1 MRSIVLAAAVAL
13 AFADS
18 SIVVLALP
26 ELLQRFHASVSEVA
40 WVVTSY
46 NVAVALVAALIA
58 KARPEPARAARIGL
72 VVFTVASA
80 ACAAAPELWSLVG
93 FRAAQGAGTAL
104 LLAAS
109 LPLLG
114 NVERWAVAGAAGAVL
129 GPAAGGALT
138 QLFDWRAI
146 FVAQAPVG
154 ALALLA
160 VRRPRTL
167 EPAAAPRRFQ
177 ARALAAQAA
186 LGLVSAALV
195 GALFLAVVLLVNA
208 WNYEPL
214 AAAAVVSA
222 LPAATLV
229 GAPLARRAGAAAA
242 GAVGAALLAAGLV
255 ALALLPAADPAW
267 AAAALAFCGLGI
279 GATLPALTRAVFVGA
294 PRAAPTVAVRHA
306 GLVLG
311 LLLLTPLLAHDLT
324 RAVDRAKLVGTGL
337 VLDAPLPA
345 TTKVPLAIDLA
356 RTLQRAPQGKLPDF
370 RPDFRRR
377 GTSAQLTGLDERLG
391 STIRA
396 IVTRSF
402 RTAFLVAALLALAA
416 VVPAALVRRGA

>member
-1 MRSIVLAAAVAL
+1 MRSIVLAGAVAL

-26 ELLQRFHASVSEVA
+26 ELLQRFHASVSDVA
-40 WVVTSY
+40 WVVTAF
-46 NVAVALVAALIA
+46 NVAVALVAAAIA
-58 KARPEPARAARIGL
+58 KVRLEPARAARIGL
-72 VVFTVASA
+72 VVFTAASV

-93 FRAAQGAGTAL
+93 FRAAQGAGAAL
-104 LLAAS
+104 LLVAS

-114 NVERWAVAGAAGAVL
+114 DAQRWAVAGAGGAVL

-160 VRRPRTL
+160 VRRRAI
-167 EPAAAPRRFQ
+167 AAAPGPRRTGI
-177 ARALAAQAA
+177 AAIGAHAA
-186 LGLVSAALV
+186 VGLVSAALV
-195 GALFLAVVLLVNA
+195 GALFLAVVLLVDA
-208 WNYEPL
+208 WTYEPL
-214 AAAAVVSA
+214 AAAGVVSA

-229 GAPLARRAGAAAA
+229 GAPLGRRAGARSA
-242 GAVGAALLAAGLV
+242 GAVGAALLAAGLA

-279 GATLPALTRAVFVGA
+279 GAAVPALTRAVLAGA

-311 LLLLTPLLAHDLT
+311 LLVLTPLLAHDLT
-324 RAVDRAKLVGTGL
+324 SGIGRAKLVGTGL
-337 VLDAPLPA
+337 VLDAPLAA
-345 TTKVPLAIDLA
+345 TTKVPLAIDLG
-356 RTLQRAPQGKLPDF
+356 RTLQRSPRGKLPDF

-377 GTSAQLTGLDERLG
+377 GASAELDGLDERLT

-402 RTAFLVAALLALAA
+402 RKSFLVAALLALAG
-416 VVPAALVRRGA
+416 VVPTALLRRSA